1 MSHKNWIIWQEGA
14 ALISWNTFLE
24 SPEAQQPGVYSG
36 FHGELIQTSFG
47 LRRGV
52 HKHIRKKHTLF
63 STSLY
68 DIQ

>member
-1 MSHKNWIIWQEGA
+1 VSHKNWIIWQEGA

-24 SPEAQQPGVYSG
+24 SPEALQQGVYSG

-52 HKHIRKKHTLF
+52 VNKLKL
-63 STSLY
+63 STF
-68 DIQ
+68 